1 VARNN
6 FLWAMEKTEAIIF
19 DLGGV
24 ILNIDYNLTSNAF
37 AKAGVR
43 NFDEMYSQTEADEF
57 FPTCQKSSKILSPI
71 QN

>member
-6 FLWAMEKTEAIIF
+6 FLWAMQKTEAIIF

-24 ILNIDYNLTSNAF
+24 ILNIDYNLTRNAF

-57 FPTCQKSSKILSPI
+57 LTGLTKF
-71 QN
+71 